1 LGIQPSEAKQLTP
14 QFFWHLWDAK
24 YQRTK
29 AERGIRDGSDVIDD
43 EAFAE
48 LCEFW
53 DEIEDGRS

>member
-29 AERGIRDGSDVIDD
+29 AEHGIKDVDVIDD
-43 EAFAE
+43 QAYAA

-53 DEIEDGRS
+53 DEIDNDRS